1 MVRFNLDNDYF
12 DRYAD
17 RVRSLSTNQISS
29 AAEEILH
36 PDNLVWVVVGD
47 REVIEQGIRDL
58 ALGEIRL
65 LDADGNRMN

>member
-1 MVRFNLDNDYF
+1 MVRFNLDDDYF

-17 RVRSLSTNQISS
+17 RIRSLSTTQISS

-36 PDNLVWVVVGD
+36 PDHLVWVVVGD
-47 REVIEQGIRDL
+47 REVIEHGIRQL

-65 LDADGNRMN
+65 LDADGNRVN